1 MNTNNIKPTF
11 LQTQNSYAS
20 LIKSLGTSK
29 LPDGQT
35 VSESL
40 TFDGICFW
48 EIFSTEIAYRHLTTA
63 MASVGLFARTKQY
76 LRPYMHRLKIWIKYL
91 GCLRT
96 SKDCANWSAG
106 SKLLCLGFTGRMYRE
121 VLESVVER
129 LTMRSGCSVV
139 VLNDARASD
148 TAQYFEGKCTYQS
161 TYTHWNAHIEED
173 IRRLRHSL
181 RNAEQHFKSGNALK
195 GLLVGLEDNLAVAV
209 TQLFHLLF
217 KGYFP
222 LMVPQVAIAKHILNK
237 HSPSIVISPDTSDSR
252 ARVYALLCRQM
263 CIPYL
268 DVQFGLTGDEAIEW
282 RFFVANGVAVW
293 GDSSKK
299 SLIKQG
305 VSEDKIHVTGSPR
318 HDSLVKKPPAVIE
331 SSWAKFYKGKNK
343 KIVLLAST
351 YTDSAHGEYTD
362 PSILREMKL
371 ALFKAAESCPGL
383 LLIVKPHPHENVN
396 ETRSLSKKYLNI
408 VFAEQTSD
416 IREVITI
423 CDAFVSFGSTA
434 TIDALIADKLTICP
448 IFPGWPFSEVFRNSG
463 AVLVSQSAEELIVL
477 FKKIEAGDVLHEKIS
492 LSRARNEYLKDV
504 VYQSDGF
511 AAARIEQLVLKMLRI
526 EQ

>member
-1 MNTNNIKPTF
+1 MNSSNIKPTF

-20 LIKSLGTSK
+20 LIKSLGETK
-29 LPDGQT
+29 LPDGKT
-35 VSESL
+35 LSESL

-63 MASVGLFARTKQY
+63 MASIGIFASVKQY
-76 LRPYMHRLKIWIKYL
+76 LRPYIHRLKIWVNYL
-91 GCLRT
+91 GCRRT
-96 SKDCANWSAG
+96 SKDCSNWSTE
-106 SKLLCLGFTGRMYRE
+106 SNIICLGFTGRMYRE
-121 VLESVVER
+121 VLEPVVER
-129 LTMRSGCSVV
+129 LTMQSGCNVV
-139 VLNDARASD
+139 ILNDTFSSD
-148 TAQYFEGKCTYQS
+148 TDKYFDGKCS
-161 TYTHWNAHIEED
+161 FHCTYTNWNANIEED
-173 IRRLRHSL
+173 IRHLRHSL
-181 RNAEQHFKSGNALK
+181 SIAEQHLKSSNALK
-195 GLLVGLEDNLAVAV
+195 GLLLDLEDSLAVAL
-209 TQLFHLLF
+209 TQIFHLLF

-222 LMVPQVAIAKHILNK
+222 QMVTQVALAKHILKK
-237 HSPSIVISPDTSDSR
+237 HRPSIVISPDTSDSR
-252 ARVYALLCRQM
+252 ARIYALLCRQM

-305 VSEDKIHVTGSPR
+305 VSEDQIHVTGSPR
-318 HDSLVKKPPAVIE
+318 HDSLVNKPTAVNN
-331 SSWAKFYKGKNK
+331 SSMAKFYKEKNK

-362 PSILREMKL
+362 PRILREMKL
-371 ALFKAAESCPGL
+371 ALFKAAENCPGL

-396 ETRSLSKKYLNI
+396 ETRSLSKKYNN
-408 VFAEQTSD
+408 VMFVEQTSD

-463 AVLVSQSAEELIVL
+463 AVLVTQSAEELIEL
-477 FKKIEAGDVLHEKIS
+477 FKKIEAGDVLHERAS
-492 LSRARNEYLKDV
+492 LSHARKEYLKDV

-511 AAARIEQLVLKMLRI
+511 AAARIEQLVLKI
-526 EQ
+526 IKD